1 MFDTIY
7 WTMVLLLTMR
17 VYSSL
22 AAIIYKKSLRL
33 SASSRSQYSSG
44 EIINLIAV
52 DATKIQEA
60 LTYVTF
66 LWVSPFHVGL
76 TTYFTWQVI
85 GPAVLMGLGVLLAA
99 IPLNGLDFYFME
111 KFQTRQMDHKDMRVK
126 VINEILT
133 GMKVLKMYSWEKPF
147 IDKIGEIRQV
157 ELHSMKWVQ
166 YLDAFLFF
174 TWNSAPFLVAVSS
187 FITYIYID
195 PENNVLDAKTAFVS
209 LSLFNTLQAPFFLIP
224 YAVQCVVQASVS
236 VTRINKFLNS
246 EELDPNNTTNDE
258 MGPSI
263 IAKNAYFTWGDR
275 TEVPVLKNLNFSV
288 KKGSLVAVVGRVG
301 SGKSSLLSA
310 LLGEMQRTNGFVNI
324 GKSIAYVSQQAW
336 IRNMTLKNN
345 ILFQKPLNNNFYQK
359 VIQCSA
365 LEADLEQLTG
375 GDQTEIG
382 EKGINLSGGQ
392 KQRVNLARAIYA
404 NKDIYLLDDPLS
416 AVDSHVGKHIF
427 EKVLGEKGMLS
438 KKTRILVTHAI
449 SYLPLM
455 DNIIVMKDGS
465 ISEIGTYQ
473 ELLNNKGEF
482 ADFLIEQLQ
491 NSEEESEEGKE
502 NENEELWKTLETS
515 IGTTE
520 LSLKKQLSK
529 NSKNSRKTRTSSIG
543 ELSDISS
550 SLNDETMS
558 VQEKS
563 SVISRGFSKDESEL
577 NGKFNIVEIEEV
589 ETKGVK
595 FEHYVYY
602 FKSMGIF
609 VFFLCILAYAIFQ
622 SFSVSANLVLTAW
635 SNVASNDTSV
645 TNYYL
650 GLYGGFGAL
659 QSLFIFLAGL
669 IYTYGSIK
677 SSTLL
682 HSNLL
687 KNILN
692 APMSFF
698 DTTPAGR
705 IVNRFSK
712 DMDDVDAMIPFVAKD
727 MINQIFIL
735 LGIIFVLIF
744 VSPIVLAL
752 IVPIVIFFIFM
763 RTLYLNS
770 ARQLKRM
777 MATNRSPINSHL
789 EETLSGANT
798 IRAFKFQEN
807 FIEENVVKIHNLL
820 KTWFIDTMTN
830 QWAVWRMESIGTI
843 VVVAVTLIIVL
854 NRDDYTSG
862 VVGLMLSYSLTCH
875 MSVYWLV
882 RVSADLEKA
891 IVGVERIKEY
901 SSVEGERDTVM
912 DHGLPLTYQAKEEW
926 PARGEIRF
934 ENYST
939 RYRPGLDLVLSGLS
953 CSINAGEKV
962 GIVGRTGAGKS
973 SITLALFR

>member
-7 WTMVLLLTMR
+7 WTIVMLLTMR

-22 AAIIYKKSLRL
+22 VAIIYKKSLKL
-33 SASSRSQYSSG
+33 SANSRSQYSSG

-85 GPAVLMGLGVLLAA
+85 GPAVLAGLGVLLAA
-99 IPLNGLDFYFME
+99 IPLNGLDFYYME

-126 VINEILT
+126 LINEILT

-147 IDKIGEIRQV
+147 IEKIGEIRQV

-246 EELDPNNTTNDE
+246 EELDPNNTTSDE

-263 IAKNAYFTWGDR
+263 IAKNAYFTWGER
-275 TEVPVLKNLNFSV
+275 TDVPVLKNLNFSV

-345 ILFQKPLNNNFYQK
+345 ILFQKQLNNNFYNK

-404 NKDIYLLDDPLS
+404 NKEIYLLDDPLS

-491 NSEEESEEGKE
+491 NSEEDLDESNQ
-502 NENEELWKTLETS
+502 NENEDLWKTLETS

-520 LSLKKQLSK
+520 LSLKKQLSR
-529 NSKNSRKTRTSSIG
+529 NSKKTRTSSIG
-543 ELSDISS
+543 ELSDIS

-563 SVISRGFSKDESEL
+563 SVISRGLSKEESEL
-577 NGKFNIVEIEEV
+577 NGKFNIVETEEV
-589 ETKGVK
+589 ETEGVK

-602 FKSMGIF
+602 FKSMGVL
-609 VFFLCILAYAIFQ
+609 VFCLCILAYAIFQ

-677 SSTLL
+677 SSTIL

-727 MINQIFIL
+727 LINQVFIL
-735 LGIIFVLIF
+735 LGIIFVLVF
-744 VSPIVLAL
+744 VSPLVLAL
-752 IVPIVIFFIFM
+752 IVPIVIFFIFL
-763 RTLYLNS
+763 RALYLRS

-798 IRAFKFQEN
+798 IRAFNCQET
-807 FIEENVVKIHNLL
+807 FIEENVGKIHNLL

-830 QWAVWRMESIGTI
+830 QWAVWRLESIGTVM
-843 VVVAVTLIIVL
+843 VVVVTLIIVL
-854 NRDDYTSG
+854 NREDYTSG
-862 VVGLMLSYSLTCH
+862 IMHQFSQYIFRCDSISTFSQICK
-875 MSVYWLV
+875 SV
-882 RVSADLEKA
+882 S
-891 IVGVERIKEY
+891 
-901 SSVEGERDTVM
+901 
-912 DHGLPLTYQAKEEW
+912 P
-926 PARGEIRF
+926 
-934 ENYST
+934 
-939 RYRPGLDLVLSGLS
+939 
-953 CSINAGEKV
+953 
-962 GIVGRTGAGKS
+962 
-973 SITLALFR
+973 

>member
-7 WTMVLLLTMR
+7 WTIVMLLTMR

-22 AAIIYKKSLRL
+22 VAIIYKKSLKL
-33 SASSRSQYSSG
+33 SANSRSHYSSG

-85 GPAVLMGLGVLLAA
+85 GPAVLAGLGVLLAA
-99 IPLNGLDFYFME
+99 IPLNGLDFYYME

-126 VINEILT
+126 LINEILT

-147 IDKIGEIRQV
+147 IEKIGEIRQV

-246 EELDPNNTTNDE
+246 EELDPNNTTSDE

-263 IAKNAYFTWGDR
+263 IAKNAYFTWGER
-275 TEVPVLKNLNFSV
+275 TDVPVLKNLNFSV

-345 ILFQKPLNNNFYQK
+345 ILFQKQLNNNFYDK
-359 VIQCSA
+359 VIKCSA

-404 NKDIYLLDDPLS
+404 NKEIYLLDDPLS

-427 EKVLGEKGMLS
+427 EKVLGEKGILS

-491 NSEEESEEGKE
+491 NTEEDLDESNQ
-502 NENEELWKTLETS
+502 NENEDLWKTLETS

-520 LSLKKQLSK
+520 LSLKKQLSTK
-529 NSKNSRKTRTSSIG
+529 SKKTRTSSIG

-563 SVISRGFSKDESEL
+563 SVISRVLSKEDSEL
-577 NGKFNIVEIEEV
+577 NGKFNIVETEEV
-589 ETKGVK
+589 ETEGVK

-602 FKSMGIF
+602 FKSMGVV

-669 IYTYGSIK
+669 IYTFGSIK
-677 SSTLL
+677 SSTIL

-712 DMDDVDAMIPFVAKD
+712 DMDDVDSMIPFVAKD
-727 MINQIFIL
+727 LINQVFIL
-735 LGIIFVLIF
+735 LGIIFVLSF

-752 IVPIVIFFIFM
+752 IVPVVIFFIFM
-763 RTLYLNS
+763 RALYLRS

-807 FIEENVVKIHNLL
+807 FIEENVDKIHNLL
-820 KTWFIDTMTN
+820 KAWFIDTMTN
-830 QWAVWRMESIGTI
+830 QWAVWRLESIGTVM
-843 VVVAVTLIIVL
+843 VVVITLIIVL
-854 NRDDYTSG
+854 NREDYTSG
-862 VVGLMLSYSLTCH
+862 IMHQFSQYLKI
-875 MSVYWLV
+875 V
-882 RVSADLEKA
+882 R
-891 IVGVERIKEY
+891 
-901 SSVEGERDTVM
+901 
-912 DHGLPLTYQAKEEW
+912 
-926 PARGEIRF
+926 
-934 ENYST
+934 
-939 RYRPGLDLVLSGLS
+939 
-953 CSINAGEKV
+953 
-962 GIVGRTGAGKS
+962 
-973 SITLALFR
+973 